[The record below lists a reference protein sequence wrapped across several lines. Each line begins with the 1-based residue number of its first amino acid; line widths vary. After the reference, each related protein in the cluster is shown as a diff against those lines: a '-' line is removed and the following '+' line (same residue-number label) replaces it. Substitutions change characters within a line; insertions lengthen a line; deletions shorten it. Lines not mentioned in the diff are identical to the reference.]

1 MYGSAHVYA
10 FWRVVSCFSI
20 NILDVE
26 CKKPRVAI
34 LSVSTIS
41 ATPAKTAKQETP
53 SCWSAKVR
61 SPRSSRRFAG
71 APKQRSAQRCRR
83 AVRSA
88 SATCWTSVTP
98 TSVAVLLTRRMRRF
112 CFFELRRRVWYT
124 SCMSVVTVRHCNA
137 RFLSLNIYIRDE
149 SRLESM
155 LKQSAQ
161 SSQTCCAKR
170 SLAHAHSYTNRR
182 PITSKRG
189 KSCTCRRSSGRA
201 RIDSATGRPARPSG
215 RRARPERRPASTAT
229 PA

>member
-1 MYGSAHVYA
+1 MPDGHAGKNCQTRDTVMLML
-10 FWRVVSCFSI
+10 R
-20 NILDVE
+20 
-26 CKKPRVAI
+26 
-34 LSVSTIS
+34 
-41 ATPAKTAKQETP
+41 
-53 SCWSAKVR
+53 SAKVR

-83 AVRSA
+83 AARSA

-98 TSVAVLLTRRMRRF
+98 TSVAALLTRRMRRF

-149 SRLESM
+149 SRLEFM
-155 LKQSAQ
+155 HKQSAQ

-170 SLAHAHSYTNRR
+170 SRAHAHWYTNRR

-189 KSCTCRRSSGRA
+189 KSCTCRRASGRA
-201 RIDSATGRPARPSG
+201 RSDRATGRPARPSG
-215 RRARPERRPASTAT
+215 RRARPAERRPASTAI